1 MSKKMIALVV
11 LVGLLVSLIAGC
23 TQTTTTTAAPT
34 TTSAGATTTTAAATT
49 TTAAAGKVKI
59 GFSMSQFDDKFLS
72 YLLDAAKAKAA
83 TYTDAEF
90 VFTDAKNDPAQ
101 QLAQLEQFV
110 QSGCKAIVV
119 NPVDTDA
126 TEQYTKLAK
135 DAGIPLISV
144 NRVFKNQDEATSY
157 VGSDS
162 YISGKLEMEYMGEF
176 VMKGEGK
183 IVILRGEDSN
193 EAARLRTQA
202 VKDVIK
208 EKFPKIEILAEDT
221 GKWQRDLGM
230 NIVENWLA
238 TDIGKQMTAVISNN
252 DEMALGAV
260 KALENAGKL
269 QDVKVAGIDATP
281 DAIEALKAGKL
292 ACTVFQDAKGQGAG
306 AAEAG
311 YKAAKGE
318 TLPKVIDIPY
328 VLVRPEDA
336 SKY

>member
-1 MSKKMIALVV
+1 MSKKILALLALVAMMV
-11 LVGLLVSLIAGC
+11 AMVAGC
-23 TQTTTTTAAPT
+23 ASTATTAAP
-34 TTSAGATTTTAAATT
+34 AATTAAAAETTAAATT
-49 TTAAAGKVKI
+49 AAAAGEKIKI
-59 GFSMSQFDDKFLS
+59 GYAMSQFDDKFLS

-90 VFTDAKNDPAQ
+90 IFTDAKNDSAT
-101 QLAQLEQFV
+101 QLSQLEQFV
-110 QSGCKAIVV
+110 VQGCKAIVV

-126 TEQYTKLAK
+126 TEAYTKLAK
-135 DAGIPLISV
+135 DAGIPIISV
-144 NRVFKNQDEATSY
+144 NRVMKNQADATSY

-162 YISGKLEMEYMGEF
+162 YISGKLEMEYMGEL
-176 VMKGEGK
+176 MKGEGK

-230 NIVENWLA
+230 NIVQNWLA
-238 TDIGKQMTAVISNN
+238 TDIGKNMTAVISNN

-260 KALENAGKL
+260 KALEAAGKL
-269 QDVKVAGIDATP
+269 DKVLVAGIDANP
-281 DAIEALKAGKL
+281 DAIDAVIAGKM

-306 AAEAG
+306 AAEAA

-318 TLPKVIDIPY
+318 TIEKLIDIPY
-328 VLVRPEDA
+328 VLVKPEDA
-336 SKY
+336 PKYK